1 MRSYLGPVLG
11 LLGAVVGSSLSAQ
24 QQACTLLT
32 AADIETTTGT
42 KEMGEPHPTDMVI
55 PEGPQKGQKMNGC
68 MWGVAGSGMVA
79 VSLMQMPP
87 GVSREAAMAKLE
99 EVYGKLRAKKWTQE
113 DKNYPDG
120 RCTTFT
126 PPPTEKSAPILS
138 GCIIEKHGMVVSSSL
153 MHPTVKLPM
162 DKARALSDK
171 VVSHMH

>member
-1 MRSYLGPVLG
+1 MPYHLGPIMG
-11 LLGAVVGSSLSAQ
+11 LLGALAWSGLSAQ

-32 AADIETTTGT
+32 PADIEAITGT

-55 PEGPQKGQKMNGC
+55 PAGPQKGQTMNGC
-68 MWGVAGSGMVA
+68 MWGVTGSGMVS
-79 VSLMQMPP
+79 VSLMQLPQ

-99 EVYGKLRAKKWTQE
+99 EVYGQLRAKKWTQE

-120 RCTTFT
+120 RCTIFT

-138 GCIIEKHGMVVSSSL
+138 GCIVEKHGMVLSSSL
-153 MHPTVKLPM
+153 MHPKVKLPM

-171 VVSHMH
+171 VASHMH